1 MTDEYIRLDT
11 PSATALSL
19 LKELVVAL
27 DKTYW
32 SSWQSTARFD
42 HQLNR
47 ARNFIAEQEA
57 NHE

>member
-1 MTDEYIRLDT
+1 MNGEYIRLDT

-42 HQLNR
+42 PQLNH

-57 NHE
+57 NYE

>member
-1 MTDEYIRLDT
+1 MKDEYTCLDT
-11 PSATALSL
+11 PSVTALSL

-42 HQLNR
+42 NQLNC
-47 ARNFIAEQEA
+47 ARNFLAEQEET
-57 NHE
+57 HD

>member
-1 MTDEYIRLDT
+1 MNGEYIRLDT

-42 HQLNR
+42 DHLNN
-47 ARNFIAEQEA
+47 ARNFLVEQEE
-57 NHE
+57 NHD